1 MTPRALWRLYVT
13 LVAMLSM
20 VLLMATAST
29 HLHKT
34 EQAAQ
39 ECALCC
45 GVIDKLADLPVPLAI
60 VVTTAQLLPYLLLTA
75 APPALV
81 PRSAIFL
88 PPNRGPPASA

>member
-20 VLLMATAST
+20 LLLMATAST

-34 EQAAQ
+34 ELAAE

-45 GVIDKLADLPVPLAI
+45 SVIDKIADLTVPPAL
-60 VVTTAQLLPYLLLTA
+60 VVTTAQLLPYLLLTP

-81 PRSAIFL
+81 LRSAIFL